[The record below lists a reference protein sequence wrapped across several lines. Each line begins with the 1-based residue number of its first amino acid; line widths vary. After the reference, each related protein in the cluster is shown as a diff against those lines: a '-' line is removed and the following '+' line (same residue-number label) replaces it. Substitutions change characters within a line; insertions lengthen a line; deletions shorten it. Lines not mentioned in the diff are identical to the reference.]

1 MHLAGKTQYGKCFVL
16 FVRFCNYGC
25 IQLTGIFKFQC
36 DNFFH
41 FICIG
46 NIYIF
51 FSGKRVILKV
61 SNNRYIL
68 LYFVLFVVFLQ
79 IGTNIPDLLEQ
90 TNMEQPFILILGES
104 IVRPEQA
111 FVIVERQAMP
121 QASLLKAVDVC
132 FKLFYVLDIAFPW
145 QSLSTWDF
153 FKKWCMAWERGRG
166 GTLHLVVSALSELF

>member
-1 MHLAGKTQYGKCFVL
+1 MHLMGKTQYGKCFVL

-111 FVIVERQAMP
+111 FVIVERQAIP
-121 QASLLKAVDVC
+121 
-132 FKLFYVLDIAFPW
+132 LFYVLDIAFLW
-145 QSLSTWDF
+145 QSLSTWEF
-153 FKKWCMAWERGRG
+153 FQNMVYGLGEGKGRDTTSG
-166 GTLHLVVSALSELF
+166 CVRSLRAFLINKETI